1 MGIQN
6 NMSLEN
12 VVTKLSV
19 YFSVKK
25 YSNLNEYTCYRCH
38 EKYVRMSTIS

>member
-6 NMSLEN
+6 NLSLEN

-19 YFSVKK
+19 YFSAKK
-25 YSNLNEYTCYRCH
+25 YSSLNEYTCIDANKNTYER
-38 EKYVRMSTIS
+38 VP